1 MFGSLIRGEK
11 QTENT
16 TITDVSKKDTL
27 ISEDT
32 NVNKSLESSDV
43 TELERINRTRQ
54 QLNEDK
60 DIDTSVRQQVSTVHE
75 RTEVDESMKLLESYS
90 GEVINNIMKCGP
102 NLNLEAT
109 KNMVRMVLID
119 ESLSRNVDGS
129 QAIVV
134 AGDRNRVRDV
144 RLQNMISLVGDET
157 VHNCVARNLNELIT
171 RKENIIKNSS
181 DVTGSNLT
189 GAELSTEG
197 ANVVD
202 KSKTAQGTTNTVE
215 TDMKKKSQVDSK
227 LDLDSRTT
235 SEQKSIQDTVMDFFQ
250 GGGSSL
256 LGGII
261 GLIIFMM
268 ILGVASK
275 YLMPSDPNAPQSDE
289 WTTPQII
296 GVVVGIILFILVI
309 VWIISF
315 FTSEGFS
322 AASDMEEHRIRVAA
336 PMEYVANE
344 VLFYALTLLLVLAIV
359 YRTTKKS
366 NADVMLGGANVLRL
380 PSLQELIL
388 FTASFAAVFTTLYFL
403 RV

>member
-1 MFGSLIRGEK
+1 
-11 QTENT
+11 
-16 TITDVSKKDTL
+16 
-27 ISEDT
+27 
-32 NVNKSLESSDV
+32 
-43 TELERINRTRQ
+43 
-54 QLNEDK
+54 
-60 DIDTSVRQQVSTVHE
+60 
-75 RTEVDESMKLLESYS
+75 
-90 GEVINNIMKCGP
+90 
-102 NLNLEAT
+102 LEAT

-129 QAIVV
+129 QAIIVV
-134 AGDRNRVRDV
+134 GDRNRVRDV
-144 RLQNMISLVGDET
+144 RLQNMINLVGDET
-157 VHNCVARNLNELIT
+157 VHNCVARNLNDLIT

-189 GAELSTEG
+189 GAELSTDG
-197 ANVVD
+197 SNVVD
-202 KSKTAQGTTNTVE
+202 QSKTAQGATNVVE
-215 TDMKKKSQVDSK
+215 TDMKKQSQIDSK

-235 SEQKSIQDTVMDFFQ
+235 VEQKSIQDTVMDFFQ

-261 GLIIFMM
+261 GLIVLMM

-275 YLMPSDPNAPQSDE
+275 FLMPSDPNAAQSDE

-296 GVVVGIILFILVI
+296 GVVVGIILFIIVI

-315 FTSEGFS
+315 FTSEEFS
-322 AASDMEEHRIRVAA
+322 NMEEHRIRVAA

-366 NADVMLGGANVLRL
+366 DADVMLGGANVFRL
-380 PSLQELIL
+380 PSLQELAL
-388 FTASFAAVFTTLYFL
+388 FTASFAAVFATLYFL
-403 RV
+403 NV